1 MDKKINC
8 DENIIAN
15 NSQEEDK
22 KMPALAKKEQSFKDL
37 SLSPQKLKEITVKP
51 KVKDGK
57 LLLNKNN
64 KDHRYIMEEEN

>member
-15 NSQEEDK
+15 NSQEEGE

-37 SLSPQKLKEITVKP
+37 SLSPQKLNEITVKP